1 MSEFI
6 KQKQVE
12 GLVSALAAKALDSA
26 VVKKANNLSDVNAAS
41 ARGNLDVY
49 SKAEVQNMIAGAE
62 DAFSVATLTA
72 RGALTGLKVSDRVF
86 VTNDGDGKWALYIV
100 TAVTDGKGSTSTFT
114 KVADEDLFTNAL
126 SKEAVKSAYE
136 SNANTNAFTD
146 AEKTK
151 VGHITVTQA
160 VNLDTIE
167 SGLAT
172 TTSTANTALTNA
184 NAAATAASA
193 AQSTANTARSEAS
206 AAQTTANTAVSNAAA
221 AQTTANTA
229 LSDAAEAQ
237 AAADAAQTT
246 ANTGVTKANAA
257 QSTANTARTEAAA
270 AQTTANSA
278 LSAANARELAFT
290 ETVEDFTNKVG
301 EATVPFALDL
311 TRPVAEG
318 FTPLVFFNGIRVKT
332 ISFTAGSNAITFTVP
347 YIIEATDTISVQ
359 YAYR

>member
-26 VVKKANNLSDVNAAS
+26 VIKKANNLSDVNAAS

-49 SKAEVQNMIAGAE
+49 SRAEVQNLVAGAE
-62 DAFSVATLTA
+62 DAYSVASLTA

-100 TAVTDGKGSTSTFT
+100 TAITDGKGSTSTFT

-151 VGHITVTQA
+151 VGHLSVSQA
-160 VNLDTIE
+160 VDLDTME
-167 SGLAT
+167 SDLASTKTTATNALNTANSAT
-172 TTSTANTALTNA
+172 TKAN
-184 NAAATAASA
+184 
-193 AQSTANTARSEAS
+193 
-206 AAQTTANTAVSNAAA
+206 AAQTTANTAVSDAAAAQSAANKAASDAAAAQSTADAAQSDAGAAQTAAEA
-221 AQTTANTA
+221 AQTTAD
-229 LSDAAEAQ
+229 S
-237 AAADAAQTT
+237 
-246 ANTGVTKANAA
+246 GVTKANAA
-257 QSTANTARTEAAA
+257 QSTANSARNEAAA
-270 AQTTANSA
+270 AQSTANSA
-278 LSAANARELAFT
+278 LTAANEREIAFT
-290 ETVEDFTNKVG
+290 EIIEDFTALSG
-301 EATVPFALDL
+301 EAGV
-311 TRPVAEG
+311 PVAISLAKNLADG

-332 ISFTAGSNAITFTVP
+332 VSFTTGAKNVSFTVP
-347 YIIEATDTISVQ
+347 YITEPSDAISVQ
-359 YAYR
+359 YATR

>member
-49 SKAEVQNMIAGAE
+49 SRAEVQNLVAGAE
-62 DAFSVATLTA
+62 DAYSVASLTA

-100 TAVTDGKGSTSTFT
+100 TAITDGEGSTSTFT

-151 VGHITVTQA
+151 VGHLSVSQA
-160 VNLDTIE
+160 VDLDTME
-167 SGLAT
+167 SDLASTKTTATNALNTANSAT
-172 TTSTANTALTNA
+172 TKAN
-184 NAAATAASA
+184 
-193 AQSTANTARSEAS
+193 
-206 AAQTTANTAVSNAAA
+206 AAQTTANTAVSDAAAAQSAANKAASDAAAAQSTADAAQSDAGAAQTAAEA
-221 AQTTANTA
+221 AQTTA
-229 LSDAAEAQ
+229 DG
-237 AAADAAQTT
+237 
-246 ANTGVTKANAA
+246 GVTKANAA

-270 AQTTANSA
+270 AQSTANSA
-278 LSAANARELAFT
+278 LTAANAREIAFT
-290 ETVEDFTNKVG
+290 EIIEDFTAISG
-301 EATVPFALDL
+301 EAGV
-311 TRPVAEG
+311 PVAISLAKNLADG

-332 ISFTAGSNAITFTVP
+332 VSFTTGAKNVSFTVP
-347 YIIEATDTISVQ
+347 YITEPSDAISVQ
-359 YAYR
+359 YATR

>member
-49 SKAEVQNMIAGAE
+49 SRAEVQNLVAGAE
-62 DAFSVATLTA
+62 DAYSVASLTA
-72 RGALTGLKVSDRVF
+72 RDALTGLKVSDRVF

-100 TAVTDGKGSTSTFT
+100 TAITDGKGSSSTFT
-114 KVADEDLFTNAL
+114 KVADEDLFSNAL

-151 VGHITVTQA
+151 VGHLSVSQA
-160 VNLDTIE
+160 VDLDTME
-167 SGLAT
+167 SDLASTKTTATNALNTANSAT
-172 TTSTANTALTNA
+172 TKAN
-184 NAAATAASA
+184 
-193 AQSTANTARSEAS
+193 
-206 AAQTTANTAVSNAAA
+206 AAQTTANTAVSDAAAAQSAANKAASDAAAAQSTADAAQSDAGAAQTAAEA
-221 AQTTANTA
+221 AQTTAD
-229 LSDAAEAQ
+229 S
-237 AAADAAQTT
+237 
-246 ANTGVTKANAA
+246 GVTKANAA

-270 AQTTANSA
+270 AQSTANSA
-278 LSAANARELAFT
+278 LTAANAREIAFT
-290 ETVEDFTNKVG
+290 EIIEDFTALSG
-301 EATVPFALDL
+301 EAGV
-311 TRPVAEG
+311 PVAISLAKNLADG

-332 ISFTAGSNAITFTVP
+332 VSFTTGAKNVSFTVP
-347 YIIEATDTISVQ
+347 YITEPSDAISVQ
-359 YAYR
+359 YATR

>member
-49 SKAEVQNMIAGAE
+49 SRAEVQNLVAGAE
-62 DAFSVATLTA
+62 DAYSVASLTD

-100 TAVTDGKGSTSTFT
+100 TAITDGKGSTSTFT

-151 VGHITVTQA
+151 VGHLSVSQA
-160 VNLDTIE
+160 VDLDTME
-167 SGLAT
+167 SDLASTKTTATNALNTANSAT
-172 TTSTANTALTNA
+172 TKAN
-184 NAAATAASA
+184 
-193 AQSTANTARSEAS
+193 
-206 AAQTTANTAVSNAAA
+206 AAQTTANTAVSDAAAAQSAANKAASDAAAAQSTADAAQSDAGAAQTAAEA
-221 AQTTANTA
+221 AQTTAD
-229 LSDAAEAQ
+229 S
-237 AAADAAQTT
+237 
-246 ANTGVTKANAA
+246 GVTKANAA
-257 QSTANTARTEAAA
+257 QSTANSARNEAAA
-270 AQTTANSA
+270 AQSTANSA
-278 LSAANARELAFT
+278 LTAANEREIAFT
-290 ETVEDFTNKVG
+290 EIIEDFTALSG
-301 EATVPFALDL
+301 EAGV
-311 TRPVAEG
+311 PVAISLAKNLADG

-332 ISFTAGSNAITFTVP
+332 VSFTTGAKNVSFTVP
-347 YIIEATDTISVQ
+347 YITEPSDAISVQ
-359 YAYR
+359 YATR

>member
-12 GLVSALAAKALDSA
+12 GLVSTLAEKALDSV

-49 SKAEVQNMIAGAE
+49 SKAEVQNLVAGAE
-62 DAFSVATLTA
+62 DAYSVSSITA

-86 VTNDGDGKWALYIV
+86 VTNDGDSKWALYIV

-146 AEKTK
+146 AEKSK

-172 TTSTANTALTNA
+172 TTTTANTALTNA

-193 AQSTANTARSEAS
+193 ALSTANTARSEAS
-206 AAQTTANTAVSNAAA
+206 TAQATANTAVSDAAD
-221 AQTTANTA
+221 AQTTADTA
-229 LSDAAEAQ
+229 LSKATTAQSAADNAQ
-237 AAADAAQTT
+237 ATADS
-246 ANTGVTKANAA
+246 GVAKANAA

-270 AQTTANSA
+270 AQSTANSA
-278 LSAANARELAFT
+278 LTAANARELAFT
-290 ETVEDFTNKVG
+290 ETVEDFTTISG
-301 EATVPFALDL
+301 EGNV
-311 TRPVAEG
+311 PVAVLLTKNIADG

-332 ISFTAGSNAITFTVP
+332 ISYTAGAKNLTFTVP
-347 YIIEATDTISVQ
+347 YITEPTDTISVH
-359 YAYR
+359 YASR

>member
-49 SKAEVQNMIAGAE
+49 SRAEVQNLVAGAE
-62 DAFSVATLTA
+62 DAYSVASLTA

-100 TAVTDGKGSTSTFT
+100 TAITDGKGSTSTFT

-151 VGHITVTQA
+151 VGHLSVSQA
-160 VNLDTIE
+160 VDLDTME
-167 SGLAT
+167 SDLASTKTTATNALNTANSAT
-172 TTSTANTALTNA
+172 TKAN
-184 NAAATAASA
+184 
-193 AQSTANTARSEAS
+193 
-206 AAQTTANTAVSNAAA
+206 AAQTTANTAVSDAAAAQSAANKAASDAAAAQSTADAAQSDAGAAQTAAEA
-221 AQTTANTA
+221 AQTTAD
-229 LSDAAEAQ
+229 S
-237 AAADAAQTT
+237 
-246 ANTGVTKANAA
+246 GVTKANAA

-270 AQTTANSA
+270 AQSTANSA
-278 LSAANARELAFT
+278 LTAANAREIAFT
-290 ETVEDFTNKVG
+290 EIIEDFTALSG
-301 EATVPFALDL
+301 EAGV
-311 TRPVAEG
+311 PVAISLAKNLADG

-332 ISFTAGSNAITFTVP
+332 VSFTTGAKNVSFTVP
-347 YIIEATDTISVQ
+347 YITEQTDAISVQ
-359 YAYR
+359 YATR

>member
-26 VVKKANNLSDVNAAS
+26 VIKKANNLSDVNAAS

-49 SKAEVQNMIAGAE
+49 SRAEVQNLVAGAE
-62 DAFSVATLTA
+62 DAYSVASLTA

-100 TAVTDGKGSTSTFT
+100 TAITDGKGSTSTFT

-151 VGHITVTQA
+151 VGHLSVSQA
-160 VNLDTIE
+160 VDLDTME
-167 SGLAT
+167 SDLASTKTTATNALNTANSAT
-172 TTSTANTALTNA
+172 TKAN
-184 NAAATAASA
+184 
-193 AQSTANTARSEAS
+193 
-206 AAQTTANTAVSNAAA
+206 AAQTTANTAVSDAAAAQSAANKAASDAAAAQSTADAAQSDAGAAQTAAEA
-221 AQTTANTA
+221 AQTTAD
-229 LSDAAEAQ
+229 S
-237 AAADAAQTT
+237 
-246 ANTGVTKANAA
+246 GVTKANAA

-270 AQTTANSA
+270 AQSTANSA
-278 LSAANARELAFT
+278 LTAANAREIAFT
-290 ETVEDFTNKVG
+290 EIIEDFTALSG
-301 EATVPFALDL
+301 EAGV
-311 TRPVAEG
+311 PVAISLAKNLADG

-332 ISFTAGSNAITFTVP
+332 VSFTTGAKNVSFTVP
-347 YIIEATDTISVQ
+347 YITEPSDAISVQ
-359 YAYR
+359 YATR

>member
-49 SKAEVQNMIAGAE
+49 SKAEVQNLIAGAE
-62 DAFSVATLTA
+62 DAYSVATLTA

-86 VTNDGDGKWALYIV
+86 VSNDGDGKWALYIV
-100 TAVTDGKGSTSTFT
+100 TTVTDGKGSTSEFT

-167 SGLAT
+167 SGLAST
-172 TTSTANTALTNA
+172 TTTANSALSTANSAST
-184 NAAATAASA
+184 AAAA
-193 AQSTANTARSEAS
+193 AQTTANTARSDAS
-206 AAQTTANTAVSNAAA
+206 AAQTTANTAVSDAAASQSTADSALRDAGDAQAAAEA
-221 AQTTANTA
+221 AQTTAD
-229 LSDAAEAQ
+229 S
-237 AAADAAQTT
+237 
-246 ANTGVTKANAA
+246 GVTKANAA

-270 AQTTANSA
+270 AQSTANSA
-278 LSAANARELAFT
+278 LTAANARELAFI
-290 ETVEDFTNKVG
+290 ENIEDFTALSG
-301 EATVPFALDL
+301 EATVP
-311 TRPVAEG
+311 VAISLAKNVADG
-318 FTPLVFFNGIRVKT
+318 FVPLVFFNGIRVKT
-332 ISFTAGSNAITFTVP
+332 ISFTAGAKNLTFTVP
-347 YIIEATDTISVQ
+347 YITEPTDTISVQ
-359 YAYR
+359 YASR

>member
-49 SKAEVQNMIAGAE
+49 SRAEVQNLVAGAE
-62 DAFSVATLTA
+62 DAYSVASLTD
-72 RGALTGLKVSDRVF
+72 RGALTGLKVSDRIF

-100 TAVTDGKGSTSTFT
+100 TAITDGKGSTSTFT

-151 VGHITVTQA
+151 VGHLSVSQA
-160 VNLDTIE
+160 VDLDTME
-167 SGLAT
+167 SDLASTKTTATNALNTANSAT
-172 TTSTANTALTNA
+172 TKAN
-184 NAAATAASA
+184 
-193 AQSTANTARSEAS
+193 
-206 AAQTTANTAVSNAAA
+206 AAQTTANTAVSDAAAAQSAANKAASDAAAAQSTADAAQSDAGAAQTAAEA
-221 AQTTANTA
+221 AQTTA
-229 LSDAAEAQ
+229 DG
-237 AAADAAQTT
+237 
-246 ANTGVTKANAA
+246 GVTKANAA
-257 QSTANTARTEAAA
+257 QSTANSARNEAAA
-270 AQTTANSA
+270 AQSTANSA
-278 LSAANARELAFT
+278 LTAANEREIAFT
-290 ETVEDFTNKVG
+290 EIIEDFTALSG
-301 EATVPFALDL
+301 EAGV
-311 TRPVAEG
+311 PVAISLAKNLADG

-332 ISFTAGSNAITFTVP
+332 VSFTTGAKNVSFTVP
-347 YIIEATDTISVQ
+347 YITEPSDAISVQ
-359 YAYR
+359 YATR

>member
-49 SKAEVQNMIAGAE
+49 SKAEVQNLVAGAE
-62 DAFSVATLTA
+62 DAYSVATLTA

-86 VTNDGDGKWALYIV
+86 VSNDGDGKWALYIV
-100 TAVTDGKGSTSTFT
+100 TTVTDGKGSTSEFT

-167 SGLAT
+167 SGLAST
-172 TTSTANTALTNA
+172 TTTANSALSTANSAST
-184 NAAATAASA
+184 AAAA
-193 AQSTANTARSEAS
+193 AQTTANTARSDAA
-206 AAQTTANTAVSNAAA
+206 AAQTTANTAVSDAAAAQSTADAALRDAGDAQAAAEA
-221 AQTTANTA
+221 AQTTAN
-229 LSDAAEAQ
+229 S
-237 AAADAAQTT
+237 
-246 ANTGVTKANAA
+246 GVTKANAA

-270 AQTTANSA
+270 AQSTANSA
-278 LSAANARELAFT
+278 LTAANARELAFI
-290 ETVEDFTNKVG
+290 ENIQDFTALSG
-301 EATVPFALDL
+301 EATVPVAISLAKN
-311 TRPVAEG
+311 VAEG
-318 FTPLVFFNGIRVKT
+318 FVPMVFFNGIRVKT
-332 ISFTAGSNAITFTVP
+332 VSYTAGSRNMTFTVP
-347 YIIEATDTISVQ
+347 YITEPSDTISVH
-359 YAYR
+359 YASR

>member
-12 GLVSALAAKALDSA
+12 GLVSTLAEKALDSV

-49 SKAEVQNMIAGAE
+49 SKAEVQNLVAGAE
-62 DAFSVATLTA
+62 DAYSVSSITA

-86 VTNDGDGKWALYIV
+86 VTNDGDSKWALYIV

-146 AEKTK
+146 AEKSK

-167 SGLAT
+167 SGLANT
-172 TTSTANTALTNA
+172 TTTANTALTNA

-193 AQSTANTARSEAS
+193 ALSTANTARSEAS
-206 AAQTTANTAVSNAAA
+206 TAQATANTAVSDAAD
-221 AQTTANTA
+221 AQTTADTA
-229 LSDAAEAQ
+229 LSKATTAQSAADNAQ
-237 AAADAAQTT
+237 ATADS
-246 ANTGVTKANAA
+246 GVAKANAA

-270 AQTTANSA
+270 AQSTANSA
-278 LSAANARELAFT
+278 LTAANARELAFT
-290 ETVEDFTNKVG
+290 ETVEDFTTISG
-301 EATVPFALDL
+301 EGNV
-311 TRPVAEG
+311 PVAVLLTKNIADG

-332 ISFTAGSNAITFTVP
+332 ISYTAGAKNLTFTVP
-347 YIIEATDTISVQ
+347 YITEPTDTISVH
-359 YAYR
+359 YASR